1 MKHSSFA
8 VDVVA
13 MFCQLRD
20 FWRLLQWPKAHSVLL
35 LSQLLDTICSA
46 ALLFAD
52 ITYQSLMET
61 GYFDKL
67 GPFKINYEMCI
78 AANNLEYVYNFVS
91 LLGKY
96 LIIVTIINF
105 SGNNRY
111 NFQMICLRNFQYSV

>member
-1 MKHSSFA
+1 MRIATDIQRPCSGEKLVKHSSSA

-20 FWRLLQWPKAHSVLL
+20 FWRLLQWPKAHSLML
-35 LSQLLDTICSA
+35 LSQLLDTVCSA

-61 GYFDKL
+61 GYFDRL
-67 GPFKINYEMCI
+67 GPFTISEEMCI

-91 LLGKY
+91 LLGNDMNLLQLSLVY
-96 LIIVTIINF
+96 
-105 SGNNRY
+105 
-111 NFQMICLRNFQYSV
+111 